1 MKHFFNIPPFTSPPP
16 GGRLGEGFILLGRLG
31 RGLLFILLVLFV
43 SCDRQER
50 TDQGHTSAC
59 WIYAMCACIEHES
72 VLNGDSVALSRQWLL
87 ARHLQEQTE
96 QLFTTIHGHDS
107 SPAVSISSPRG
118 EAGRGLI
125 TTRGVGP
132 EALRLI
138 QDYGLVPYHFEETMV
153 NNSRVME
160 RKLTLLARQS
170 RDMSTLRQRMAEILP
185 SFSFA
190 MPPVEDGW
198 HASPA
203 SFYYLSMRYTP
214 QQFAESLMYWIHYRW
229 YAPPMVLTSS
239 QRPSATVPDGSL
251 PSKASGLSYVLNE
264 PDNYGGH
271 KYICASL
278 PDILQ
283 RVKAALRQGHAVYW
297 EYGEGHR
304 SGHAVAIVGLQ
315 RDKSG
320 KKLLLCLNSY
330 GSRWGDKGYFTVTLE
345 QFLKTTCNVG
355 IPSSPLTF
363 QNADS
368 PCSFSSCRPR

>member
-1 MKHFFNIPPFTSPPP
+1 MHYKLCII
-16 GGRLGEGFILLGRLG
+16 ILLFLS
-31 RGLLFILLVLFV
+31 
-43 SCDRQER
+43 SCARQER

-72 VLNGDSVALSRQWLL
+72 VLNGDSMALSRQWLL

-96 QLFTTIHGHDS
+96 ALFTSLHGSPS
-107 SPAVSISSPRG
+107 SVKSTSPKG
-118 EAGRGLI
+118 EAGRGLETGRGI

-138 QDYGLVPYHFEETMV
+138 QDYGLVPYRFEETMV

-170 RDMSTLRQRMAEILP
+170 RDIRNLRQRMAELLP
-185 SFSFA
+185 SFSIA

-198 HASPA
+198 NASPA
-203 SFYYLSMRYTP
+203 SFYFYSMRYTP
-214 QQFAESLMYWIHYRW
+214 QQFAESLLYWIHYRW
-229 YAPPMVLTSS
+229 YAPPVSLIIP
-239 QRPSATVPDGSL
+239 RPSSPVPHPSPLLPHPSPLLPHPSPSRPPATVPDGS
-251 PSKASGLSYVLNE
+251 PSGSSYLLND

-271 KYICASL
+271 KYVCAAL

-297 EYGEGHR
+297 EYGRGHR

-315 RDKSG
+315 KDKNG
-320 KKLLLCLNSY
+320 KELLLCLNSY
-330 GSRWGDKGYFTVTLE
+330 GSRWGDKGYFTVTQE

-355 IPSSPLTF
+355 IPELT
-363 QNADS
+363 N
-368 PCSFSSCRPR
+368 

>member
-1 MKHFFNIPPFTSPPP
+1 M
-16 GGRLGEGFILLGRLG
+16 
-31 RGLLFILLVLFV
+31 LFILLVLLV

-72 VLNGDSVALSRQWLL
+72 VRSGDSVALSRQWLL

-96 QLFTTIHGHDS
+96 QLFTTIHTVQRP
-107 SPAVSISSPRG
+107 SPKG

-160 RKLTLLARQS
+160 RKLTLLAQQS

-239 QRPSATVPDGSL
+239 HRPSATVPDGSL
-251 PSKASGLSYVLNE
+251 PSTPLGFSYVLND

-315 RDKSG
+315 RDKNG
-320 KKLLLCLNSY
+320 KELLLCLNSY
-330 GSRWGDKGYFTVTLE
+330 GSRWGDKGYFTVTPE

-355 IPSSPLTF
+355 IPK
-363 QNADS
+363 
-368 PCSFSSCRPR
+368 

>member
-1 MKHFFNIPPFTSPPP
+1 MRGWFFF
-16 GGRLGEGFILLGRLG
+16 FC
-31 RGLLFILLVLFV
+31 LLFFF

-72 VLNGDSVALSRQWLL
+72 VLRGDSVALSRQWLL

-96 QLFTTIHGHDS
+96 ALFTALHG
-107 SPAVSISSPRG
+107 SPQSHTVQRPSPQG
-118 EAGRGLI
+118 EAGRGLS
-125 TTRGVGP
+125 TRGVGP

-160 RKLTLLARQS
+160 RKLTLLAQQS
-170 RDMSTLRQRMAEILP
+170 RDMSTLRQRVAEILP

-203 SFYYLSMRYTP
+203 SFYFLSMRYTP
-214 QQFAESLMYWIHYRW
+214 QQFAESLLYWIHYRW
-229 YAPPMVLTSS
+229 YAPPTSLIIPPS
-239 QRPSATVPDGSL
+239 ALAPHPSSHRPSATVPDGSL
-251 PSKASGLSYVLNE
+251 QSKASQVPSAPSGSSYVLND

-297 EYGEGHR
+297 EYGKHHR
-304 SGHAVAIVGLQ
+304 SSHAVAIVGLQ
-315 RDKSG
+315 KDKDG
-320 KKLLLCLNSY
+320 KDLLLCLNSY
-330 GSRWGDKGYFTVTLE
+330 GSRWGDKGYFTVTPE
-345 QFLKTTCNVG
+345 QFLKTTSNVG
-355 IPSSPLTF
+355 IPEFT
-363 QNADS
+363 N
-368 PCSFSSCRPR
+368 SCQ

>member
-1 MKHFFNIPPFTSPPP
+1 M
-16 GGRLGEGFILLGRLG
+16 
-31 RGLLFILLVLFV
+31 LFILLVLLI

-72 VLNGDSVALSRQWLL
+72 VRSGDSVALSRQWLL

-107 SPAVSISSPRG
+107 SPAVSISSPKG
-118 EAGRGLI
+118 EAGRGLREI

-153 NNSRVME
+153 NNSRVLE

-170 RDMSTLRQRMAEILP
+170 RNMSTLRQRMAEILP

-229 YAPPMVLTSS
+229 YAPPTSLIIPATALTSNHPS
-239 QRPSATVPDGSL
+239 SINSHPSSSRPSATVPDGSL
-251 PSKASGLSYVLNE
+251 RSKASGLSYVLNE

-315 RDKSG
+315 KDKNG

-330 GSRWGDKGYFTVTLE
+330 GSRWGDKGYFTVTQE

-355 IPSSPLTF
+355 IPE
-363 QNADS
+363 
-368 PCSFSSCRPR
+368 